1 MIEVEIKFKLSDE
14 QKRTLLDGA
23 QFVSEELIHDVY
35 YDSTNYELTT
45 KDFWLRTRNGN
56 FMLKT
61 PADSDNKTVFSM
73 HELTDESLIRQ
84 ALNLPAEPPL
94 EQAIENAGFV
104 PLYKITNSRIKYL
117 KDDITIDI
125 DHADYGD
132 FTYDLCELETV
143 VDRPEQISQA
153 SLNLQIFAT
162 KHGIQIQPAEG
173 KLIHLIRLTNPDHYA
188 LLQAARKK

>member
-23 QFVSEELIHDVY
+23 KFDSEEIIHDVY
-35 YDSTNYELTT
+35 YDSASYALTT

-61 PADSDNKTVFSM
+61 PASSRNTTVFSM
-73 HELTDESLIRQ
+73 HELIDESLIRQ
-84 ALNLPAEPPL
+84 ALNLPSEPTL
-94 EQAIENAGFV
+94 EQAVANAGFI
-104 PLYKITNSRIKYL
+104 PLYKITNTRITYL
-117 KDDITIDI
+117 KDDLTIDI

-143 VDRPEQISQA
+143 VDQPEQIPQA
-153 SLNLQIFAT
+153 SLKLQNFAA
-162 KHGIQIQPAEG
+162 KHGIAIEPAEG
-173 KLIHLIRLTNPDHYA
+173 KLIHLIRLTNPEHYA